1 MESKSVGYNLEENEN
16 EKFQYEE
23 SEQEE
28 IEYEEFEDTKSEDE
42 GNLKQGNE
50 SENKNRI
57 EENYYPKNISGKGNN
72 YYFVNLN
79 INNMNKGNESTK
91 EIIDDNYSLIP
102 KKQSNNNFL
111 GKIGEA
117 ILDQKYTNRNFIAKI
132 QNEKIDYPRQD
143 IVGKEERN
151 DGKENSD
158 EVKINKSQN
167 KNRINEVYVYPSE
180 IISIA
185 SIIHYAPILKV
196 AKSICRITIPFTA
209 TKNKMG
215 SGFLINL
222 SSKENPFYCLMTN
235 EHVIKKKLI
244 EKRITITFSYDIGRE
259 SRKIKLEKRIIKE
272 FKNRELD
279 ESYEFD
285 VTVIQIKPEDKI
297 DKEYFL
303 LPNYDFMSDFGGL
316 KSKEITIVQYPKTS
330 LCFSNGEIKDI
341 NNYELV
347 HSASTDLGSSGSP
360 IFLKDTEK
368 VIGIHKNG
376 DSDKNHPKNYG
387 DFIGPIY
394 HYFKNRYKLNKSK
407 LNIFNKGPA
416 PGYDDK
422 YMHTFYG
429 GKSNN
434 KKVKKR
440 KKNMNH
446 ANRIHE
452 IFTIDNNEEGNGELV
467 AKNGDNSN
475 GITQKELF
483 NGTQKIKNYYDLD
496 TLEKGI
502 DYEKLILRILKNT
515 FK

>member
-180 IISIA
+180 IIPIA

-196 AKSICRITIPFTA
+196 AKSICRIT
-209 TKNKMG
+209 
-215 SGFLINL
+215 
-222 SSKENPFYCLMTN
+222 FYC
-235 EHVIKKKLI
+235 
-244 EKRITITFSYDIGRE
+244 Y
-259 SRKIKLEKRIIKE
+259 
-272 FKNRELD
+272 
-279 ESYEFD
+279 
-285 VTVIQIKPEDKI
+285 
-297 DKEYFL
+297 
-303 LPNYDFMSDFGGL
+303 
-316 KSKEITIVQYPKTS
+316 SK
-330 LCFSNGEIKDI
+330 
-341 NNYELV
+341 
-347 HSASTDLGSSGSP
+347 
-360 IFLKDTEK
+360 
-368 VIGIHKNG
+368 
-376 DSDKNHPKNYG
+376 
-387 DFIGPIY
+387 
-394 HYFKNRYKLNKSK
+394 
-407 LNIFNKGPA
+407 
-416 PGYDDK
+416 
-422 YMHTFYG
+422 
-429 GKSNN
+429 
-434 KKVKKR
+434 
-440 KKNMNH
+440 
-446 ANRIHE
+446 
-452 IFTIDNNEEGNGELV
+452 
-467 AKNGDNSN
+467 
-475 GITQKELF
+475 
-483 NGTQKIKNYYDLD
+483 
-496 TLEKGI
+496 
-502 DYEKLILRILKNT
+502 
-515 FK
+515 